1 MKGHWA
7 WCLWGR
13 QGGVAFMEEGSR
25 LGGGCLDKNLD
36 GAGHLG
42 PGPGSAGILRA
53 APGRLLPNP

>member
-1 MKGHWA
+1 
-7 WCLWGR
+7 
-13 QGGVAFMEEGSR
+13 MEEGSR